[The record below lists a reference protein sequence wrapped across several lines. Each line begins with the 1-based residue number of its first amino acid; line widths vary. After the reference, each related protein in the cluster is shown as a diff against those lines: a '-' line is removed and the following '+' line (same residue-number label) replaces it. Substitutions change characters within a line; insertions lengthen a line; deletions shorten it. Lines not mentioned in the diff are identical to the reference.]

1 MNEIGEFIERGLI
14 AIDDGK
20 ESTAL
25 FRDHRERC
33 RRLDLE
39 GRSENHEYFAR
50 LAPFPG
56 PSHRLCGQFLPERNI
71 CRFEETTAAV
81 ASWGSEIF
89 RQVFVHGGRLKALTA
104 SEARHKPVRPVE
116 LNQLLVG
123 NTRDPMK
130 PVDVLRDHAEKLPA
144 CLKIA
149 NGEMSTVRPGG
160 LVQFVGFFFEL
171 PVADPRRFAR
181 HELVEV
187 YRLVPRP

>member
-56 PSHRLCGQFLPERNI
+56 PAHRLCGHLLPERNI
-71 CRFEETTAAV
+71 CRLEKPPAAA
-81 ASWGSEIF
+81 ASWGSKF
-89 RQVFVHGGRLKALTA
+89 FGRVFVPGGRLKALTA
-104 SEARHKPVRPVE
+104 REAPKKPV
-116 LNQLLVG
+116 
-123 NTRDPMK
+123 
-130 PVDVLRDHAEKLPA
+130 
-144 CLKIA
+144 
-149 NGEMSTVRPGG
+149 
-160 LVQFVGFFFEL
+160 
-171 PVADPRRFAR
+171 
-181 HELVEV
+181 
-187 YRLVPRP
+187 